1 MQPVSFEL
9 FDPKARPKAP
19 PRPAGAP
26 AVTVSDN
33 KLLLVNRA
41 ATEALGG
48 PRRVLLY
55 FDKENRRA
63 GIRGTEEAA
72 SPSYSAT
79 PRSNGKQ
86 VSVAASR
93 FVRHH
98 RIADG
103 KYLAEMED
111 GMLVFAVGPERT

>member
-1 MQPVSFEL
+1 MTVSFEL

-19 PRPAGAP
+19 PRPAGTP

-33 KLLLVNRA
+33 KLLLVNRT
-41 ATEALGG
+41 ATEALGEPG
-48 PRRVLLY
+48 RVLLF
-55 FDKENRRA
+55 FDRDGRRV
-63 GIRGTEEAA
+63 GIRGADA
-72 SPSYSAT
+72 DDPRSYSAT

-98 RIADG
+98 GIPDG
-103 KYLAEMED
+103 KYPAEMED
-111 GMLVFAVGPERT
+111 GMLVFGVGTERA

>member
-1 MQPVSFEL
+1 MSFEL

-41 ATEALGG
+41 ATEVLGA

-63 GIRGTEEAA
+63 GIRGTEEERP
-72 SPSYSAT
+72 PSYSAT

-86 VSVAASR
+86 VSVSSQL
-93 FVRHH
+93 FVREH

-103 KYLAEMED
+103 RYPAEMED
-111 GMLVFAVGPERT
+111 GMLVFAVGSERT